1 MKIGFTSHP
10 KNILIFVSLTEHFG
24 LVLGDNYGESPLV
37 IGKERKYD
45 EVKGCLFSGG
55 GMSSGSVG
63 LGSNT
68 TTSSHQL
75 SAWYG
80 TDRYHNHLQTDSI
93 NKILLIVG
101 KATMTIIRQEII
113 WLPLQ

>member
-1 MKIGFTSHP
+1 M
-10 KNILIFVSLTEHFG
+10 
-24 LVLGDNYGESPLV
+24 V

-45 EVKGCLFSGG
+45 EVYGFLLSG
-55 GMSSGSVG
+55 GMSTGSLG
-63 LGSNT
+63 LVSNT